1 VSPRLICAA
10 GLVVVLGFAGAGRA
24 GADPEDL
31 AAVNQYFYSLSI
43 AGVHVEGSR
52 PMLLQ
57 AGFTVCDDLRAGY
70 GERSEEVNLMGKG
83 YGPDTAAAIINA
95 AEVNL
100 CTGEERL
107 PTQ

>member
-1 VSPRLICAA
+1 MRRSLVAVLTV
-10 GLVVVLGFAGAGRA
+10 LVVLDVADASRA

-43 AGVHVEGSR
+43 AGVHVEGNR

-57 AGFTVCDDLRAGY
+57 AGFTVCDDLRAGS
-70 GERSEEVNLMGKG
+70 GERSEEVDLMGKG
-83 YGPDTAAAIINA
+83 YGPNTAAAILNA
-95 AEVNL
+95 AELNL

-107 PTQ
+107 PAQ